1 MQGLC
6 SIPRRVALHALNV
19 GGAVR
24 RASGALAF
32 PDHFSQAVHRRVMR
46 FVQRVAPGRQQF
58 DGLADAAWLVN
69 RALLADGQ
77 VHRQVQKRVRFA
89 AVHVIHFF
97 QRRFNVGKIGVVFG
111 VLVYPQAREGFQCFE
126 RLARAGFG
134 IDGAKK
140 APDIGLRGRKHPK
153 SVARGPI

>member
-1 MQGLC
+1 
-6 SIPRRVALHALNV
+6 
-19 GGAVR
+19 
-24 RASGALAF
+24 
-32 PDHFSQAVHRRVMR
+32 MR

-77 VHRQVQKRVRFA
+77 VHRQVQERVRFA
-89 AVHVIHFF
+89 AVHVVHFF
-97 QRRFNVGKIGVVFG
+97 QRRFNVRKIGVVFG
-111 VLVYPQAREGFQCFE
+111 VLVYPQASEGFQRFE

-140 APDIGLRGRKHPK
+140 APDIGLRGRKHG
-153 SVARGPI
+153 R